1 MKKTRI
7 GFVGVGAISGIY
19 LENLTKRF
27 SDELE
32 IIGVCVLVRERAE
45 NAVRKYNIP
54 KLYENMHA
62 LFADPDVDIVLNIT
76 RPDEHYEV
84 TKAALNAGKHVYSE
98 KPLASTVGLARELV
112 ALANEKGLRLGGA
125 PDTFMGAGIQTCRK
139 LIDDGVI
146 GTPIGAAGFMICR
159 GHETWHP
166 DPEFYYKRG
175 GGPMLDMGPY
185 YVTAMLHLL
194 GGVSEVFA
202 MTKKSFPE
210 RLITS
215 EPHRGE
221 IIKVDVDTY
230 LAGSMR
236 FRSGAIGTLFTTF
249 DVYYPGQARLEVYGS
264 KGTMF
269 VPDPNCF
276 GGEVRLFTPE
286 KGMETIP
293 LIEGYPENSRG
304 IGIRDM
310 ARHILTGSEFRCGYK
325 QTFHALEVMEGFSVS
340 GREKRE
346 VKITSEYE
354 RSGRL

>member
-27 SDELE
+27 ADELE
-32 IIGVCVLVRERAE
+32 IIGVCDLVRERAE

-54 KLYENMHA
+54 KLYEDMYE

-84 TKAALNAGKHVYSE
+84 TKAALMAGKHVYSE
-98 KPLASTVGLARELV
+98 KPLASTVKLATELV
-112 ALANEKGLRLGGA
+112 ALADNKDLELGGA
-125 PDTFMGAGIQTCRK
+125 PDTFLGAGIQTCRK

-146 GTPIGAAGFMICR
+146 GDPIGAAGFMICR

-215 EPHRGE
+215 EPHKDE

-230 LAGSMR
+230 LAGTMR
-236 FRSGAIGTLFTTF
+236 FRSGVIGTLFTTF
-249 DVYYPGQARLEVYGS
+249 DVYYPDQARLEIYGS
-264 KGTMF
+264 KGTLF

-276 GGEVRLFTPE
+276 GGEVRIFTPG

-310 ARHILTGSEFRCGYK
+310 ARHILTGSEFRCNYI
-325 QTFHALEVMEGFSVS
+325 QTYHALEVMEGFSVS
-340 GREKRE
+340 GRERRE
-346 VKITSEYE
+346 VKITSEYQ